1 MKIKNLELSIL
12 RTKLGQ
18 EVTPLTGRSTRCPS
32 SFSSRFPPMK
42 GSTDT
47 TSAVSRVEGTNMRGF
62 ILVTPT
68 VSTGFDVKRA
78 FRSVRSR
85 TVARRHL
92 ETASELQFPGGAKG
106 IRTPPSAAE
115 ILLDLQFRCVSFR
128 FSPARYL
135 RLRSRVLTA
144 SRRRTTGVAV
154 EKPRQPCGLVR
165 TEGDLLNDTDA
176 AAVTHLGD
184 NEVLQVNGG
193 KVGRIEVVETY

>member
-1 MKIKNLELSIL
+1 MTPVTSPGITVRYQSGSQVELRGLEPLL
-12 RTKLGQ
+12 LPA
-18 EVTPLTGRSTRCPS
+18 ETPFELP
-32 SFSSRFPPMK
+32 
-42 GSTDT
+42 
-47 TSAVSRVEGTNMRGF
+47 
-62 ILVTPT
+62 
-68 VSTGFDVKRA
+68 
-78 FRSVRSR
+78 VRS
-85 TVARRHL
+85 
-92 ETASELQFPGGAKG
+92 
-106 IRTPPSAAE
+106 
-115 ILLDLQFRCVSFR
+115 VSFR
-128 FSPARYL
+128 FNTVRYL